1 MSSPLWNREYAWWF
15 AGDTGAAVGTSL
27 RGIAFPMLCLAMTGS
42 PAQAGAISSALA
54 LSGAV
59 TMLPGGVLVDSMDRR
74 KVILAYAIVGALVWG
89 VISALAHTEVLGF
102 WTLLVLGTVAGANGG
117 LHGFGSDAALRS
129 IVKGERY
136 VKAQAANQGRD
147 GVVRL
152 AAGPLGGVLFGMA
165 RWLPFAVSVVGY
177 LLLAAS
183 ALAIRT
189 DLRPNL
195 AEGQRPH
202 PLRGWGTIKRWVLG
216 RKELTHAL
224 VVLTC
229 QAFALSGL
237 IFLAISTLQIAGFA
251 AAEISLLPLGM
262 GLGAIGG
269 AILAGAIVSRIPTGS
284 AIALTGG
291 VAGVASLLMLLAVD
305 PILFASA
312 LAIATFAAPLA
323 NASGMGRLMSLAPKD
338 MQGRIFAI
346 TGLFTGG
353 LGALAPIAVGGMLGW
368 VGFPTTLVVLSGLL
382 LVSCLGAL
390 LSRPMRSIGRPSD
403 WD

>member
-1 MSSPLWNREYAWWF
+1 MSSPLWNREYSWWF
-15 AGDTGAAVGTSL
+15 AGDTGAAMGNSL
-27 RGIAFPMLCLAMTGS
+27 RGIAFPMLCLAVTGS
-42 PAQAGAISSALA
+42 PAEAGTIATALA

-59 TMLPGGVLVDSMDRR
+59 TMLPGGVLVDSTDRR
-74 KVILAYAIVGALVWG
+74 NVMLAYASVGVLVWG
-89 VISALAHTEVLGF
+89 VISVLAHMEALNF
-102 WTLLVLGTVAGANGG
+102 WTLLALGTFAGANGG
-117 LHGFGSDAALRS
+117 LHGYGSDAALRS
-129 IVKGERY
+129 IVQGERY

-147 GVVRL
+147 GVVQL
-152 AAGPLGGVLFGMA
+152 AAGPLGGLLFGIA
-165 RWLPFAVSVVGY
+165 RWFPFAVSVMGY

-202 PLRGWGTIKRWVLG
+202 PLRGWGAIKRWILG
-216 RKELTHAL
+216 RKELVHAL

-229 QAFALSGL
+229 QAFALNGL
-237 IFLAISTLQIAGFA
+237 IFLAIATLQIAGFA

-269 AILAGAIVSRIPTGS
+269 AILAGVIVSRIPTGL

-291 VAGVASLLMLLAVD
+291 VAGAASLLMLLAVN
-305 PILFASA
+305 PVLFSSA

-323 NASGMGRLMSLAPKD
+323 NASGMGRLMSLAPMD
-338 MQGRIFAI
+338 MQGRISAI

-353 LGALAPIAVGGMLGW
+353 LGALAPMAVGGMLGW
-368 VGFPTTLVVLSGLL
+368 VGFPATLVVLSGLL
-382 LVSCLGAL
+382 LISCVGAL